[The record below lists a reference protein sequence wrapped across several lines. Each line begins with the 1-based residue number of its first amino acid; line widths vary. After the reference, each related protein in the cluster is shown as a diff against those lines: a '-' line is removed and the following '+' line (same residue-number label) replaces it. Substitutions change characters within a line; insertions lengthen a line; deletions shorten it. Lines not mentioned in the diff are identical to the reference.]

1 MSPFYR
7 AACHEA
13 ARTLSLYSKRYNVC
27 RTAKI
32 IMKKILSPTRRA
44 FLSGALLATAL
55 LTAVPGSSW
64 AQATA
69 TAEGKPDLIVLAAS
83 SLTDA
88 LNEIGPAY
96 STVAHRGVKLS
107 YAASS
112 ALARQIEAG
121 APADVFMSADTD
133 WMDYLQMRNLIDTAG
148 RHNILGNRLV
158 LISPADSTVK
168 IKIAPH
174 FALAKLLG
182 DGRLATGN
190 PDSVPVGK
198 YAKIALTNLGVW
210 SEVQDKIAPADN
222 VRAALAL
229 VARGEA
235 PMGIVYRTDA
245 LVEKKVRIVADFPAS
260 SHDPIVYPVA
270 TTAKAQEGAADFV
283 KFLRS
288 PAAQAVFAKYGFD
301 PAPK

>member
-1 MSPFYR
+1 MSNNLP
-7 AACHEA
+7 
-13 ARTLSLYSKRYNVC
+13 L
-27 RTAKI
+27 
-32 IMKKILSPTRRA
+32 TRRA
-44 FLSGALLATAL
+44 LLSTVLLGLLVARPGLGAAQEATA
-55 LTAVPGSSW
+55 P
-64 AQATA
+64 
-69 TAEGKPDLIVLAAS
+69 PDLVVLAAS

-88 LNEIGPAY
+88 LNEIGPAF
-96 STVAHRGVKLS
+96 TAATHRNLKLA

-133 WMDYLQMRNLIDTAG
+133 WMDYLQTRNLIDTAS
-148 RHNILGNRLV
+148 RHNVLGNRLV
-158 LISPADSTVK
+158 LISPADSTVTIT
-168 IKIAPH
+168 IKPH

-182 DGRLATGN
+182 TGRLATGN

-210 SEVQDKIAPADN
+210 SEVQDKVAPADN

-235 PMGIVYRTDA
+235 PLGIVYRTDA
-245 LVEKKVRIVADFPAS
+245 LVEKKVRIVAEFPAS
-260 SHDPIVYPVA
+260 SHDPIIYPVA
-270 TTAKAQEGAADFV
+270 TTAHPRDGAADFV
-283 KFLRS
+283 KFLLS
-288 PAAQAVFAKYGFD
+288 PTAQAIFARYGFD

>member
-1 MSPFYR
+1 MIRKNPAHSP
-7 AACHEA
+7 
-13 ARTLSLYSKRYNVC
+13 L
-27 RTAKI
+27 
-32 IMKKILSPTRRA
+32 RRA
-44 FLSGALLATAL
+44 LLCAALLIAL
-55 LTAVPGSSW
+55 PVGAW
-64 AQATA
+64 AQGAGDA
-69 TAEGKPDLIVLAAS
+69 RPDLIVLAAS

-88 LNEIGPAY
+88 LNEIGPAF
-96 STVAHRGVKLS
+96 SAATHRGVKLS

-133 WMDYLQMRNLIDTAG
+133 WMDYLQTRNLINPGT
-148 RHNILGNRLV
+148 RHTILGNRLV
-158 LISPADSTVK
+158 LISPADSTVT

-174 FALAKLLG
+174 FDLAKLLG

-198 YAKIALTNLGVW
+198 YAKDALTRLGVW
-210 SEVQDKIAPADN
+210 SQLADKVAAADN
-222 VRAALAL
+222 VRAALSL

-235 PMGIVYRTDA
+235 PLGIVYRTDA

-260 SHDPIVYPVA
+260 SHDPIVYP
-270 TTAKAQEGAADFV
+270 AAIT
-283 KFLRS
+283 
-288 PAAQAVFAKYGFD
+288 AQAIFAKYGFD

>member
-1 MSPFYR
+1 MN
-7 AACHEA
+7 HN
-13 ARTLSLYSKRYNVC
+13 T
-27 RTAKI
+27 
-32 IMKKILSPTRRA
+32 TRR
-44 FLSGALLATAL
+44 ALLATVLLLAL
-55 LTAVPGSSW
+55 LGAVPADSP
-64 AQATA
+64 AQTPAGDA
-69 TAEGKPDLIVLAAS
+69 QPNLVVLGAS

-88 LNEIGPAY
+88 LNEIGPAF
-96 STVAHRGVKLS
+96 TAKTHRSVTLS

-121 APADVFMSADTD
+121 APADVFMSADTE
-133 WMDYLQMRNLIDTAG
+133 WMDYLQTRNLIDPST
-148 RHNILGNRLV
+148 RRNVVGNRLV
-158 LISPADSTVK
+158 LISPADSTVT

-198 YAKIALTNLGVW
+198 YARNALTKLGVW
-210 SEVQDKIAPADN
+210 SEVQDKIAAADN

-235 PMGIVYRTDA
+235 PLGIVYRTDA
-245 LVEKKVRIVADFPAS
+245 LIEKKVRIVADFPAS
-260 SHDPIVYPVA
+260 SHDPIVYPAAA
-270 TTAKAQEGAADFV
+270 TARDRVGAADFV
-283 KFLRS
+283 KFLSSSTAR
-288 PAAQAVFAKYGFD
+288 AIFAKYGFD

>member
-1 MSPFYR
+1 MN
-7 AACHEA
+7 HN
-13 ARTLSLYSKRYNVC
+13 T
-27 RTAKI
+27 
-32 IMKKILSPTRRA
+32 TRR
-44 FLSGALLATAL
+44 ALLATVLALAL
-55 LTAVPGSSW
+55 LGAAPPDSQ
-64 AQATA
+64 AQAPA
-69 TAEGKPDLIVLAAS
+69 QPDLVVLGAS

-88 LNEIGPAY
+88 LNEIGPAFTAR
-96 STVAHRGVKLS
+96 SHHGVTLS

-121 APADVFMSADTD
+121 APADVFVSADTE
-133 WMDYLQMRNLIDTAG
+133 WMDYLQTRNLIDPAT
-148 RHNILGNRLV
+148 RRNVLGNRLV
-158 LISPADSTVK
+158 LISPADSTVT

-198 YAKIALTNLGVW
+198 YAKSALTKLGVW
-210 SEVQDKIAPADN
+210 SDVQDRIAAADN

-235 PMGIVYRTDA
+235 PLGIVYRTDA
-245 LVEKKVRIVADFPAS
+245 LIEKKVRIVADFPAS
-260 SHDPIVYPVA
+260 SHDPIIYPAA
-270 TTAKAQEGAADFV
+270 TTARAHAGAADFV
-283 KFLRS
+283 KFLSS
-288 PAAQAVFAKYGFD
+288 PTARAIFAKYGFD

>member
-1 MSPFYR
+1 LRVAIPIMSNLLP
-7 AACHEA
+7 
-13 ARTLSLYSKRYNVC
+13 
-27 RTAKI
+27 
-32 IMKKILSPTRRA
+32 MTRRA
-44 FLSGALLATAL
+44 LASLLLLGLLGVRPHLGA
-55 LTAVPGSSW
+55 
-64 AQATA
+64 AQGASA
-69 TAEGKPDLIVLAAS
+69 PPDLVVLAAS

-88 LNEIGPAY
+88 LNDIGPAF
-96 STVAHRGVKLS
+96 TAATHQGVKLS

-112 ALARQIEAG
+112 ALARQVEAG

-133 WMDYLQMRNLIDTAG
+133 WMDYLQTRNLIDIKT
-148 RHNILGNRLV
+148 RRNVLGNRLV
-158 LISPADSTVK
+158 LISPADSTVT

-198 YAKIALTNLGVW
+198 YAKSALTKLGVW
-210 SEVQDKIAPADN
+210 SEVQDKIAAADN

-235 PMGIVYRTDA
+235 PLGIVYRTDA
-245 LVEKKVRIVADFPAS
+245 LIEKKVRIVADFPAS
-260 SHDPIVYPVA
+260 SHEPIVYPAAA
-270 TTAKAQEGAADFV
+270 TARDPVGAADFV
-283 KFLRS
+283 KFLSS
-288 PAAQAVFAKYGFD
+288 PTARAIFAKYGFD

>member
-1 MSPFYR
+1 MS
-7 AACHEA
+7 
-13 ARTLSLYSKRYNVC
+13 
-27 RTAKI
+27 
-32 IMKKILSPTRRA
+32 KILKPERRMLLA
-44 FLSGALLATAL
+44 GLLGALLLGAL
-55 LTAVPGSSW
+55 PVRGH
-64 AQATA
+64 AQSAA
-69 TAEGKPDLIVLAAS
+69 APPDLLVLAAS

-88 LNEIGPAY
+88 LNEIGPAFTARTGR
-96 STVAHRGVKLS
+96 SVKLS

-133 WMDYLQMRNLIDTAG
+133 WMDYLQTRRLIDTG
-148 RHNILGNRLV
+148 TRRNVLGNRLV
-158 LISPADSTVK
+158 LISPADSTAN
-168 IKIAPH
+168 IKIRPH

-198 YAKIALTNLGVW
+198 YAREALMQLQVW
-210 SEVQDKIAPADN
+210 DQVQDKVAAADN

-235 PMGIVYRTDA
+235 PLGIVYRTDA

-260 SHDPIVYPVA
+260 SHAPIIYPVA
-270 TTAKAQEGAADFV
+270 TTAHAQAGAADFV
-283 KFLRS
+283 KFLAS
-288 PAAQAVFAKYGFD
+288 PRAQAIFAKYGFD
-301 PAPK
+301 HAPK

>member
-1 MSPFYR
+1 MTHRDKSMIKI
-7 AACHEA
+7 H
-13 ARTLSLYSKRYNVC
+13 SL
-27 RTAKI
+27 A
-32 IMKKILSPTRRA
+32 RRA
-44 FLSGALLATAL
+44 LLSTVLLSGVLLGSL
-55 LTAVPGSSW
+55 PLTGW
-64 AQATA
+64 AQAAA
-69 TAEGKPDLIVLAAS
+69 TAGPPPDLIVLAAS

-88 LNEIGPAY
+88 LNELGPAF
-96 STVAHRGVKLS
+96 SAATHHGVKLS

-133 WMDYLQMRNLIDTAG
+133 WMDYLQTRNLIDTAS
-148 RHNILGNRLV
+148 RRNVLGNRLV
-158 LISPADSTVK
+158 LISPADSTVT

-182 DGRLATGN
+182 EGRLATGN

-210 SEVQDKIAPADN
+210 AQVQDRIAAADN

-235 PMGIVYRTDA
+235 PLGIVYRTDA
-245 LVEKKVRIVADFPAS
+245 LVEKKVRIVAEFPAN

-270 TTAKAQEGAADFV
+270 TTAHAQAGAADFV
-283 KFLRS
+283 KFLSS
-288 PAAQAVFAKYGFD
+288 PTAQAVFSKYGFD

>member
-1 MSPFYR
+1 MFLPIQHLTR
-7 AACHEA
+7 RDKPMNKPHA
-13 ARTLSLYSKRYNVC
+13 L
-27 RTAKI
+27 
-32 IMKKILSPTRRA
+32 TRRA
-44 FLSGALLATAL
+44 LLSAGLLCAALLSTLPAD
-55 LTAVPGSSW
+55 SW
-64 AQATA
+64 AQAA
-69 TAEGKPDLIVLAAS
+69 AGSQPQPDLIILAAS

-88 LNEIGPAY
+88 LNEIGPAFTAA
-96 STVAHRGVKLS
+96 SHHGIKLS

-133 WMDYLQMRNLIDTAG
+133 WMDYLQMRNLIDTG
-148 RHNILGNRLV
+148 SRRNVVGNRLV
-158 LISPADSTVK
+158 LISPADSTVT

-174 FALAKLLG
+174 FALARLLG

-210 SEVQDKIAPADN
+210 SEVQDKIAAADN

-235 PMGIVYRTDA
+235 PLGIVYRTDA
-245 LVEKKVRIVADFPAS
+245 LIEKKVRIVADFPAS
-260 SHDPIVYPVA
+260 SHDSIVYPAAA
-270 TTAKAQEGAADFV
+270 TAHAHEGAADFV
-283 KFLRS
+283 KFLAS
-288 PAAQAVFAKYGFD
+288 PAAQAVFSRFGFD

>member
-1 MSPFYR
+1 MD
-7 AACHEA
+7 HN
-13 ARTLSLYSKRYNVC
+13 T
-27 RTAKI
+27 
-32 IMKKILSPTRRA
+32 TRRA
-44 FLSGALLATAL
+44 LLAMVLSLAAL
-55 LTAVPGSSW
+55 GAVPADSR
-64 AQATA
+64 AQTA
-69 TAEGKPDLIVLAAS
+69 AAEAQPNLVVLGAS

-96 STVAHRGVKLS
+96 TAKTHRGVTLS

-121 APADVFMSADTD
+121 APADVFMSADTE
-133 WMDYLQMRNLIDTAG
+133 WMDYLQTRNLIDPGT
-148 RHNILGNRLV
+148 RRNVLGNRLV
-158 LISPADSTVK
+158 LISPADSTVT

-174 FALAKLLG
+174 FPLAKLLG

-198 YAKIALTNLGVW
+198 YAKSALTRLGVW
-210 SEVQDKIAPADN
+210 SEVQDKIAAADN

-235 PMGIVYRTDA
+235 PLGIVYRTDA
-245 LVEKKVRIVADFPAS
+245 LIEKKVRIVADFPAS
-260 SHDPIVYPVA
+260 SHEPIVYPAAA
-270 TTAKAQEGAADFV
+270 TARDPVGAADFV
-283 KFLRS
+283 KFLSS
-288 PAAQAVFAKYGFD
+288 PTARAIFAKYGFD

>member
-1 MSPFYR
+1 MHRDKYMSKI
-7 AACHEA
+7 H
-13 ARTLSLYSKRYNVC
+13 SL
-27 RTAKI
+27 A
-32 IMKKILSPTRRA
+32 RRA
-44 FLSGALLATAL
+44 LLSTVLVSTVLLVALPAT
-55 LTAVPGSSW
+55 GR
-64 AQATA
+64 AQAA
-69 TAEGKPDLIVLAAS
+69 TSAAAKPDLIVLAAS

-88 LNEIGPAY
+88 LNEIGPAF
-96 STVAHRGVKLS
+96 TAATHRGVKLS

-112 ALARQIEAG
+112 ALAKQVEAG

-133 WMDYLQMRNLIDTAG
+133 WMDYLQTRNLIDTG
-148 RHNILGNRLV
+148 TRRNVLGNRLV
-158 LISPADSTVK
+158 LISPADSTVT

-182 DGRLATGN
+182 EGRLATGN

-210 SEVQDKIAPADN
+210 SEVQDKIAAADN

-235 PMGIVYRTDA
+235 PLGIVYRTDA
-245 LVEKKVRIVADFPAS
+245 LVEKKVRIVAEFPAK
-260 SHDPIVYPVA
+260 SHDPIIYPAA
-270 TTAKAQEGAADFV
+270 TLAKAHAGATDFV
-283 KFLRS
+283 KFLSS
-288 PAAQAVFAKYGFD
+288 PTAQGVFKKYGFD